1 MFEIAIGMVIGSI
14 ISLLSVYLTINHKI
28 KNEETIEKAL
38 HRVTDG
44 DYKIEI
50 KNGRN
55 YAAADL
61 KLTKKRPTSH
71 GSK

>member
-1 MFEIAIGMVIGSI
+1 MFEIAIGMVIGSV
-14 ISLLSVYLTINHKI
+14 ISILSVYLTINHKI
-28 KNEETIEKAL
+28 KNEKTIEKAL
-38 HRVTDG
+38 RNITDG
-44 DYKIEI
+44 DYKLEI

-61 KLTKKRPTSH
+61 KLTKKRPDSH